1 MANVT
6 LRNVRKT
13 YAGGFEAIKGIDFEV
28 GDGQFC
34 VLVGPSGCGKS
45 TLLRMVAGLE
55 TITGGEIDIGG
66 RVVNQ
71 IEPADRDIAMV
82 FQNYALYPH
91 MSVYNNMAYGLR
103 NRRMPEPEIKT
114 RVEEAARILELGAM
128 LERKPRQ
135 LSGGQRQRV
144 AMGRAIVRQP
154 KVFLFDEPLSNLDAK
169 LRIAMRVEIRKL
181 QRRLS
186 TTSIYVTHDQ
196 LEAMTLADILVVMN
210 GGQVEQIGN
219 PLDIYQKP
227 ATTFVAS
234 FIGAPPMNL
243 MPLRSDEL
251 KSQLAGD
258 TRINEAGILGIRPE
272 DFVITNESGFR
283 RRRTRPHRRSDRARR
298 RRNLHLRHPAAGGA
312 GHRRHPRRTAARA
325 KLSCGFPARRPR
337 HRRANQGGS
346 RPRQAASVH
355 RRRAEAGGWVK
366 LPVIPG
372 RCDSIELRCAM
383 AHLRSVPSD
392 HPGITGCL
400 GMTVL

>member
-1 MANVT
+1 
-6 LRNVRKT
+6 
-13 YAGGFEAIKGIDFEV
+13 
-28 GDGQFC
+28 
-34 VLVGPSGCGKS
+34 
-45 TLLRMVAGLE
+45 
-55 TITGGEIDIGG
+55 
-66 RVVNQ
+66 
-71 IEPADRDIAMV
+71 
-82 FQNYALYPH
+82 
-91 MSVYNNMAYGLR
+91 
-103 NRRMPEPEIKT
+103 
-114 RVEEAARILELGAM
+114 M

-258 TRINEAGILGIRPE
+258 SRASEAGILGIRPE
-272 DFVITNESGFR
+272 DFVISNESIAGGVALGL
-283 RRRTRPHRRSDRARR
+283 TVESDRARR
-298 RRNLHLRHPAAGGA
+298 RRNLHLRHPGERGA
-312 GHRRHPRRTAARA
+312 GRGGHPRRTAARRGDRA
-325 KLSCGFPARRPR
+325 DSRFGRAR
-337 HRRANQGGS
+337 HRRANQGG
-346 RPRQAASVH
+346 RRAGQAASV
-355 RRRAEAGGWVK
+355 
-366 LPVIPG
+366 
-372 RCDSIELRCAM
+372 
-383 AHLRSVPSD
+383 
-392 HPGITGCL
+392 
-400 GMTVL
+400 

>member
-6 LRNVRKT
+6 LRNVKKA
-13 YAGGFEAIKGIDFEV
+13 YPNGFEAIKGIDFEV

-55 TITGGEIDIGG
+55 TITSGEIDIGG

-103 NRRMPEPEIKT
+103 NRGMAKPDIET
-114 RVEEAARILELGAM
+114 RVQEAARILELSAM
-128 LERKPRQ
+128 LDRKPRQ

-219 PLDIYQKP
+219 PLDIYKKP
-227 ATTFVAS
+227 ATTFVAT

-243 MPLRSDEL
+243 MPARYTSLNIPQD
-251 KSQLAGD
+251 GV
-258 TRINEAGILGIRPE
+258 IGIRPE
-272 DFVITNESGFR
+272 DLEI
-283 RRRTRPHRRSDRARR
+283 
-298 RRNLHLRHPAAGGA
+298 
-312 GHRRHPRRTAARA
+312 
-325 KLSCGFPARRPR
+325 
-337 HRRANQGGS
+337 ANQGTPDGAILFELTVS
-346 RPRQAASVH
+346 AIEHVGAETFVYGMRPQQGDADTISAKPG
-355 RRRAEAGGWVK
+355 EAPPGEMLVR
-366 LPVIPG
+366 IPG
-372 RCDSIELRCAM
+372 QDAPAIGERI
-383 AHLRSVPSD
+383 
-392 HPGITGCL
+392 
-400 GMTVL
+400 TVLGLRERLHVFVEGGRKRLDI